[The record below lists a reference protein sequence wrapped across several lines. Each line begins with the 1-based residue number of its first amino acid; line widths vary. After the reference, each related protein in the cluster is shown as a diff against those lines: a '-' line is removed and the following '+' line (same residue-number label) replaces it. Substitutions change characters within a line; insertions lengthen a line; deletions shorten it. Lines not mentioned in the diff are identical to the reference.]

1 MADFTPSRDR
11 ILSLAKDLPPAAAVL
26 GRLQRLLADP
36 NATLDDICGLLK
48 RDIALSSRILR
59 ISNSAYFSPATPNA
73 SLEEAVGYVGY
84 AEIYKVVGITIAS
97 QCWSKDLHFYGYTPE
112 QLWLNAMS
120 SALAMESLAQFV
132 GLNPRS
138 TYTAGLMRSMGKII
152 LDHYAAESTAPPEP
166 FAKGAGKPLGEWEMA
181 AFGSDNPTVAAL
193 VLREWNFAPE
203 TCDAVL
209 HQYHP
214 EASPGGDL
222 TPWLINLAGRI
233 TVELGYGLAG
243 EDSYWELRPETL
255 ARTKLAAADLELCTA
270 ETKMAVDAVR
280 QAFANFS

>member
-1 MADFTPSRDR
+1 MAASTPTREK

-26 GRLQRLLADP
+26 GKLQRLLTDP

-59 ISNSAYFSPATPNA
+59 ISNSTYFSPATPNA
-73 SLEEAVGYVGY
+73 SLEEAVGYMGY
-84 AEIYKVVGITIAS
+84 AEVYKVVGITIAS
-97 QCWSKDLHFYGYTPE
+97 QCWCKDLRFYGYTPD
-112 QLWLNAMS
+112 QLWQNAIS

-152 LDHYAAESTAPPEP
+152 LDRCASESVAPPEP
-166 FAKGAGKPLGEWEMA
+166 FAQENGKPLGAWEVA

-193 VLREWNFAPE
+193 VLREWNFATE
-203 TCDAVL
+203 TCEAVL

-214 EASPGGDL
+214 EASPDGEL
-222 TPWLINLAGRI
+222 TPWLVNLAGWI
-233 TVELGYGLAG
+233 TLELGCGLAG
-243 EDSYWELRPETL
+243 EDSYWALRPETL
-255 ARTKLAAADLELCTA
+255 ARTELAAADLELCTA

-280 QAFANFS
+280 RAFADFS